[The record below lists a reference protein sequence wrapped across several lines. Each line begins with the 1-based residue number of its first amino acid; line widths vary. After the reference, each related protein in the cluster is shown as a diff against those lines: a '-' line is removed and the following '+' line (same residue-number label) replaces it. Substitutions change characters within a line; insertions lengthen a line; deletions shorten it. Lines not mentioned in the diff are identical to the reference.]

1 MRITITSAEHDRL
14 ASLGDSTVRR
24 IVSETTDQIGLGR
37 FVPVNTKADGTP
49 RANTPWFTEHP
60 DNQSNARQA
69 LPVLRLRIKWALRN
83 SNQTFMQ
90 ALVADVDG
98 VEGED
103 GFTIPPISKADQA
116 TRWKTAGGDDK
127 PIRRGNRPAQ
137 TIGGRG

>member
-14 ASLGDSTVRR
+14 VSLGDSTVRR

-37 FVPVNTKADGTP
+37 FVPVNTNLDGTP

-60 DNQSNARQA
+60 DNQGNARQA

-90 ALVADVDG
+90 ALVADA
-98 VEGED
+98 EAE
-103 GFTIPPISKADQA
+103 FPISRAEEA

-127 PIRRGNRPAQ
+127 PIRRGNRPEPAEVLS
-137 TIGGRG
+137 R